1 MLKTIKKLAL
11 VAIKKIIYFRIASA
25 NNINEL
31 KLEYFCNPT
40 PILYNFPSNKTII
53 S

>member
-25 NNINEL
+25 IINEL